1 SLSQDQLEIR
11 REEVTR
17 LGLVERPVRQKLLD
31 PFIQPTMF
39 LQSDHPKISQ
49 LAAEI
54 VRGEKD
60 IRKVVLKIK
69 NWVYT
74 EIAKEPTVSIPNA
87 LEVLQIRRGNCNDH
101 TFLFTPRARGGGIP
115 EKPVVGVVCPRDAF
129 YYHAGSEVGI
139 GGWLPIYSTLNQFP
153 ADATHIKFLE

>member
-1 SLSQDQLEIR
+1 
-11 REEVTR
+11 
-17 LGLVERPVRQKLLD
+17 
-31 PFIQPTMF
+31 QPTMF

-60 IRKVVLKIK
+60 IRKAVLKIK

-87 LEVLQIRRGNCNDH
+87 LEVLQIRKGDCNEH
-101 TFLFTPRARGGGIP
+101 TVLFNAIARAAALTPQTLGGG
-115 EKPVVGVVCPRDAF
+115 VYLRGAF
-129 YYHAGSEVGI
+129 FYHARSEVWD
-139 GGWLPIYSTLNQFP
+139 GGGGFYRF
-153 ADATHIKFLE
+153 HLEYVPPRGTCIQ